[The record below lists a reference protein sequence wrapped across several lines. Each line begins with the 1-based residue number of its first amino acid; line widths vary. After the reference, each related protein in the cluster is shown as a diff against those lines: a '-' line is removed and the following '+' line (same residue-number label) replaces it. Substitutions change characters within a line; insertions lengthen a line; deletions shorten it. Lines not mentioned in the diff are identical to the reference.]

1 MNFTCINEHMKKIVF
16 FVAINCFVSV
26 MCFAQTQAEMN
37 NQAYKDYKV
46 ADAKMSTLYKKVLN
60 SLTNASD
67 KKLLLE
73 AQRAWIKYK
82 ESHCKLIANAYEGGS
97 IQPLIYSTCLTSIT
111 EARIKELEELI
122 EEK

>member
-1 MNFTCINEHMKKIVF
+1 MKKSIF
-16 FVAINCFVSV
+16 FVLINCFLSV

-37 NQAYKDYKV
+37 ILANKDYKA
-46 ADAKMSTLYKKVLN
+46 ADAKMAKIYKKVLN

-82 ESHCKLIANAYEGGS
+82 ETHCKLVANAYKGGS
-97 IQPLIYSTCLTSIT
+97 IQPLIYANCLTSIT
-111 EARIKELEELI
+111 EARIKALEELI

>member
-1 MNFTCINEHMKKIVF
+1 M
-16 FVAINCFVSV
+16 
-26 MCFAQTQAEMN
+26 
-37 NQAYKDYKV
+37 
-46 ADAKMSTLYKKVLN
+46 N

-82 ESHCKLIANAYEGGS
+82 ETHCKLVAKAYEGGS
-97 IQPLIYSTCLTSIT
+97 IQPLIYATCLTSIT
-111 EARIKELEELI
+111 EDRIEELKKLI